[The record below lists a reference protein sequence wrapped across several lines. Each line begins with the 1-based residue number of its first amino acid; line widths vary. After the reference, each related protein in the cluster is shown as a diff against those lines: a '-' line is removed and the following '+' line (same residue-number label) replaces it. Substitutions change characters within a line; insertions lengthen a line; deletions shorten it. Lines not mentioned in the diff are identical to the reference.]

1 MSSVHS
7 EQREDEEEEIVEG
20 RGRDGRR
27 GRQMNGSQEDVGR
40 KSDENGGNK
49 EGRAEEKVISGREGR
64 MEGRDTGQRGG
75 GRNRSRGRSG

>member
-27 GRQMNGSQEDVGR
+27 GRQMNGQEDVGR